1 MIKPQDGEMNY
12 KEIEEL
18 SWYYMFISACIPEDK
33 RNMLKEKWNNA
44 GGYQVIPWWKFV
56 MENTRIEL
64 DMK

>member
-44 GGYQVIPWWKFV
+44 GGYQVIPW
-56 MENTRIEL
+56 
-64 DMK
+64 